1 MIWGLSWVNVPDARE
16 GVVAKVG
23 DQQCCLQLVFL
34 STLSNST
41 SLGLSLLIADMNFE
55 LEELIHVLNTLIYVV
70 LLQLWVKIVDGD
82 IQDSTRS
89 DLYDYI
95 VDFLTFCSDQELVW
109 KYSEWILQKNEEV
122 CD

>member
-1 MIWGLSWVNVPDARE
+1 MRCS
-16 GVVAKVG
+16 
-23 DQQCCLQLVFL
+23 LQLVFL

-41 SLGLSLLIADMNFE
+41 SLGLSLLIANINFE
-55 LEELIHVLNTLIYVV
+55 LEELVHVLSTLICVF

-95 VDFLTFCSDQELVW
+95 VDFLTFCPDQELVW